1 MASVS
6 AYVEKSARS
15 TGDFG
20 PTASDQK
27 LHLVVYGK
35 MSQRHVCMSTFV
47 LENELFTVKKKK
59 LRIETGEQAYR
70 IAVVSTSGSKVWS
83 KCVHVYRIAFVSSSP
98 TVLSSSTL
106 DCLNSSSQKQPSEC
120 FNHRFR
126 ATKFLFLLRQQK
138 QSQSDYI
145 WRRNE

>member
-59 LRIETGEQAYR
+59 KLRIETGEQAYR
-70 IAVVSTSGSKVWS
+70 IAVVSTS
-83 KCVHVYRIAFVSSSP
+83 AFEGVEQVCARVPNRLREYLTNSAFFFNFR
-98 TVLSSSTL
+98 LS
-106 DCLNSSSQKQPSEC
+106 
-120 FNHRFR
+120 
-126 ATKFLFLLRQQK
+126 
-138 QSQSDYI
+138 
-145 WRRNE
+145 